1 MIKMLNGK
9 IVTGFVAWED
19 FKGEADYFKVKADG
33 TTNDDRLIVCKFA
46 RGGWT
51 NPTPQGLSVQVDPMN
66 PVDIP
71 AKGDRV
77 VLTQA
82 SEDPNAREYYLAAVW
97 FYWDDF
103 NRDSWARD
111 ASVVYTASKDGQ
123 VVITDTLYNIVYR
136 FPKNGLMPDDLAGA
150 DWQKTVSGKMYHCPD
165 PRPDH
170 DAFAYARR
178 DYTPLVTPSLVA
190 T

>member
-1 MIKMLNGK
+1 MIKMLNGNVV
-9 IVTGFVAWED
+9 IGTVVWGDHTG
-19 FKGEADYFKVKADG
+19 KADYFKVKAL
-33 TTNDDRLIVCKFA
+33 NDKPGDRLTVCHFHK
-46 RGGWT
+46 GGWT
-51 NPTPQGLSVQVDPMN
+51 NPTSQGLSVHVDPSN
-66 PVDIP
+66 QIDIP

-77 VLTQA
+77 VFVRK
-82 SEDPNAREYYLAAVW
+82 SHEPKDPKYTLVDTWAH
-97 FYWDDF
+97 WDDF